1 MDKSDFKEFKLMHQ
15 RILSREQK
23 TTHKS
28 MRKKIANHVF
38 QKVQYPEY
46 INKSYNTTKTQSN
59 FRNEQR
65 I

>member
-1 MDKSDFKEFKLMHQ
+1 
-15 RILSREQK
+15 
-23 TTHKS
+23 

-65 I
+65 IWIDIFSQEKYKNGQ

>member
-1 MDKSDFKEFKLMHQ
+1 
-15 RILSREQK
+15 
-23 TTHKS
+23 

-59 FRNEQR
+59 LEMSKEFELIFFPKKNTKMANKHL
-65 I
+65 